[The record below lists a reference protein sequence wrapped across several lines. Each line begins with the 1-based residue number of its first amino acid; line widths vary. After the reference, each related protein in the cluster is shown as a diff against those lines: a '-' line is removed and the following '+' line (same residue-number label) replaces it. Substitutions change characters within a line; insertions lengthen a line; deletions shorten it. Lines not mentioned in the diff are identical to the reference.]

1 MLTGAPLR
9 MSAPTRCAS
18 AMNFAYSQRFGAA
31 ASSMRID
38 TAVSSP
44 SKVRGG
50 PK

>member
-1 MLTGAPLR
+1 
-9 MSAPTRCAS
+9 
-18 AMNFAYSQRFGAA
+18 MNFAYSQRLGAA

-38 TAVSSP
+38 TAVSRP